1 MARITGILK
10 NGMGKPITHCEI
22 ALKALRTSASV
33 IVHTVASQSPG
44 EAGLY
49 DMAAEP
55 GQYRVTLC
63 VDGYPPEYVGDIQIY
78 HDSPDGT
85 LNYFLG
91 LPQDGD
97 LRPDVMKEFEVM
109 VAKVSAQSAEVEKN
123 RDATAESAR
132 AALDSQN
139 AAHASESA
147 VAASASAALASQSAA
162 KASELAA
169 ASGAQSAQS
178 SQQAAK
184 ASESAAADSAAAA
197 LASQNA
203 AKESERA
210 AASSAQAAQA
220 SQQAAHGSESAVVDS
235 AAAALASQNAA
246 KASEL
251 AAASSAETAATDAA
265 VKAAQATEATLREAV
280 RADADRAASSATEAH
295 SFAEQA
301 AGSASGAHNSQT
313 AAAQS
318 ASQAA
323 GSSSAATGS
332 ASAAKAS
339 ETAAA
344 GSASSAAQSVSQV
357 SSSASAAAGSAS
369 AAKASETAAAGSAS
383 AAAGSAQSAKT
394 EVDRISGGLDTKQ
407 DKSELLGAIAALQ
420 AAANKIVVLTGPSS
434 VEAAD
439 LSTFAKSLLSKT
451 DQDSA
456 IEYLGLKET
465 VTLAG
470 NAWSKKYIGRL
481 NNGGAFAGCN
491 QGGIYE
497 VSIGTPSSVA
507 DFPMKNG
514 TYIYG
519 YGVLYVTSN
528 SGTISQLYI
537 SHNGH
542 IAARIKWGDQPNF
555 KSWAVYDP
563 NSSFEYGCPLI
574 GSLIPWALERMPQEI
589 WPNCGMHF
597 IPYMGQ
603 SFDPEL
609 FPKLH
614 DVYPDNRLPTDMRGY
629 TARGWDNG
637 RGIDIGRA
645 LLSYQDDAIQ
655 NITGQFGWMPFN
667 GSSPVASG
675 AFSVDK
681 IGANVW
687 GGGTERRDCAIGFN
701 ASNVVRT
708 AEQTRVKSV
717 AWNYITRAK

>member
-1 MARITGILK
+1 MAFFIYGVNMARITGILK

-147 VAASASAALASQSAA
+147 VAASASAALASQNAA

-295 SFAEQA
+295 SSAEQA
-301 AGSASGAHNSQT
+301 AGSASGAHNSQI

-323 GSSSAATGS
+323 GLADTV
-332 ASAAKAS
+332 KAS

-344 GSASSAAQSVSQV
+344 ESASSAAQSVSQA

-369 AAKASETAAAGSAS
+369 AAKVSETAAAGSAL
-383 AAAGSAQSAKT
+383 AAEGSAQSAKV
-394 EVDRISGGLDTKQ
+394 EADRILGKLDTKQ
-407 DKSELLGAIAALQ
+407 DKAPILSAIAALP
-420 AAANKIVVLTGPSS
+420 AAANKLSYFTGADRVGLADFSQVGRDIVGAGTANDVIQYLKLGNAAKLDVGITAGSVAAGDTTMGGSYTNVTSGRVMGVTYTNSSTRSMLVIFSYHGASWGTVEARVGGAIVARAVSVNNSSTHSGPSLSFIVPSGETYS
-434 VEAAD
+434 V
-439 LSTFAKSLLSKT
+439 TKT
-451 DQDSA
+451 D
-456 IEYLGLKET
+456 
-465 VTLAG
+465 
-470 NAWSKKYIGRL
+470 
-481 NNGGAFAGCN
+481 GA
-491 QGGIYE
+491 
-497 VSIGTPSSVA
+497 
-507 DFPMKNG
+507 
-514 TYIYG
+514 
-519 YGVLYVTSN
+519 
-528 SGTISQLYI
+528 
-537 SHNGH
+537 
-542 IAARIKWGDQPNF
+542 
-555 KSWAVYDP
+555 
-563 NSSFEYGCPLI
+563 
-574 GSLIPWALERMPQEI
+574 
-589 WPNCGMHF
+589 
-597 IPYMGQ
+597 
-603 SFDPEL
+603 
-609 FPKLH
+609 
-614 DVYPDNRLPTDMRGY
+614 
-629 TARGWDNG
+629 
-637 RGIDIGRA
+637 
-645 LLSYQDDAIQ
+645 
-655 NITGQFGWMPFN
+655 
-667 GSSPVASG
+667 VASIIW
-675 AFSVDK
+675 SEMV
-681 IGANVW
+681 
-687 GGGTERRDCAIGFN
+687 
-701 ASNVVRT
+701 
-708 AEQTRVKSV
+708 
-717 AWNYITRAK
+717 

>member
-147 VAASASAALASQSAA
+147 VAASASAALASQNAA

-394 EVDRISGGLDTKQ
+394 EVDRILGKLDTKQ
-407 DKSELLGAIAALQ
+407 DKAPILSAIAALP
-420 AAANKIVVLTGPSS
+420 AAANKLSYFTGADRVGLADFSQVGRDIVGAGTANDVIQYLKLGNAAKLDVGITAGSVAAGDTTMGGSYTNVTSGRVMGVTYTNSSTRSMLVIFSYHGASWGTVEARVGGAIVARAVSVNNSSTHSGPSLSFIVPSGETYS
-434 VEAAD
+434 V
-439 LSTFAKSLLSKT
+439 TKT
-451 DQDSA
+451 D
-456 IEYLGLKET
+456 
-465 VTLAG
+465 
-470 NAWSKKYIGRL
+470 
-481 NNGGAFAGCN
+481 GA
-491 QGGIYE
+491 
-497 VSIGTPSSVA
+497 
-507 DFPMKNG
+507 
-514 TYIYG
+514 
-519 YGVLYVTSN
+519 
-528 SGTISQLYI
+528 
-537 SHNGH
+537 
-542 IAARIKWGDQPNF
+542 
-555 KSWAVYDP
+555 
-563 NSSFEYGCPLI
+563 
-574 GSLIPWALERMPQEI
+574 
-589 WPNCGMHF
+589 
-597 IPYMGQ
+597 
-603 SFDPEL
+603 
-609 FPKLH
+609 
-614 DVYPDNRLPTDMRGY
+614 
-629 TARGWDNG
+629 
-637 RGIDIGRA
+637 
-645 LLSYQDDAIQ
+645 
-655 NITGQFGWMPFN
+655 
-667 GSSPVASG
+667 VASIIW
-675 AFSVDK
+675 SEMV
-681 IGANVW
+681 
-687 GGGTERRDCAIGFN
+687 
-701 ASNVVRT
+701 
-708 AEQTRVKSV
+708 
-717 AWNYITRAK
+717 

>member
-10 NGMGKPITHCEI
+10 DGMGKPITHCEI

-91 LPQDGD
+91 LPVDGD
-97 LRPDVMKEFEVM
+97 LRPDVMKEFEMM

-123 RDATAESAR
+123 KDAAAESAR
-132 AALDSQN
+132 SALNSQQS
-139 AAHASESA
+139 AHSSESA
-147 VAASASAALASQSAA
+147 AAESATAALASQNAA
-162 KASELAA
+162 KASEQLA
-169 ASGAQSAQS
+169 ASGAQSAQA

-184 ASESAAADSAAAA
+184 ASESAAADSAVAA

-203 AKESERA
+203 AKESEQA
-210 AASSAQAAQA
+210 AASSALAAQA
-220 SQQAAHGSESAVVDS
+220 SQQSAHASESAAAES
-235 AAAALASQNAA
+235 AVAALASQNAA

-251 AAASSAETAATDAA
+251 AATSSADTAANDAA
-265 VKAAQATEATLREAV
+265 AKAAQATEATLKEAV

-295 SFAEQA
+295 SSAEQA
-301 AGSASGAHNSQT
+301 AGSASGAHNSQI

-323 GSSSAATGS
+323 GLADTV
-332 ASAAKAS
+332 KAS

-344 GSASSAAQSVSQV
+344 ESASFAAQSVSQA

-369 AAKASETAAAGSAS
+369 AAKVSETAAAGSAL
-383 AAAGSAQSAKT
+383 AAEGSAQSAKV
-394 EVDRISGGLDTKQ
+394 EADRISGGLDTKQ

-439 LSTFAKSLLSKT
+439 LSIFAKSLLSKT
-451 DQDSA
+451 DQGGA
-456 IEYLGLKET
+456 IECLGLKET

-470 NAWSKKYIGRL
+470 NAWSTKYIGRL
-481 NNGGAFAGCN
+481 NNGGTFAGCN

-497 VSIGTPSSVA
+497 VSVGTPSSVA

-514 TYIYG
+514 SYIYG

-537 SHNGH
+537 SHNGQ

>member
-33 IVHTVASQSPG
+33 IVHTVASQSSG

-147 VAASASAALASQSAA
+147 VAASAS
-162 KASELAA
+162 
-169 ASGAQSAQS
+169 
-178 SQQAAK
+178 
-184 ASESAAADSAAAA
+184 
-197 LASQNA
+197 
-203 AKESERA
+203 
-210 AASSAQAAQA
+210 
-220 SQQAAHGSESAVVDS
+220 
-235 AAAALASQNAA
+235 AALASQNAA

-369 AAKASETAAAGSAS
+369 AAKASETAASGSAS

-394 EVDRISGGLDTKQ
+394 EADRILGKLDTKQ
-407 DKSELLGAIAALQ
+407 DKAPILSAIAALP
-420 AAANKIVVLTGPSS
+420 AAANKLSYFTGADRVGLADFSQVGRDIVGAGTANDVIQYLKLGNAAKLDVGITAGSVAAGDTTMGGSYTNVTSGRVMGVTYTNSSTRSMLVIFSYHGASWGTVEARVGGAIVARAVSVNNLSTHSGPSLSFIVPSGETYS
-434 VEAAD
+434 V
-439 LSTFAKSLLSKT
+439 TKT
-451 DQDSA
+451 D
-456 IEYLGLKET
+456 
-465 VTLAG
+465 
-470 NAWSKKYIGRL
+470 
-481 NNGGAFAGCN
+481 GA
-491 QGGIYE
+491 
-497 VSIGTPSSVA
+497 
-507 DFPMKNG
+507 
-514 TYIYG
+514 
-519 YGVLYVTSN
+519 
-528 SGTISQLYI
+528 
-537 SHNGH
+537 
-542 IAARIKWGDQPNF
+542 
-555 KSWAVYDP
+555 
-563 NSSFEYGCPLI
+563 
-574 GSLIPWALERMPQEI
+574 
-589 WPNCGMHF
+589 
-597 IPYMGQ
+597 
-603 SFDPEL
+603 
-609 FPKLH
+609 
-614 DVYPDNRLPTDMRGY
+614 
-629 TARGWDNG
+629 
-637 RGIDIGRA
+637 
-645 LLSYQDDAIQ
+645 
-655 NITGQFGWMPFN
+655 
-667 GSSPVASG
+667 VASIIW
-675 AFSVDK
+675 SEMV
-681 IGANVW
+681 
-687 GGGTERRDCAIGFN
+687 
-701 ASNVVRT
+701 
-708 AEQTRVKSV
+708 
-717 AWNYITRAK
+717 